1 MHLSASAKGFMMMRP
16 ASLLACAAMI
26 CSPGASAGE
35 QEPLR
40 PVTVSYMAGGGTAHV
55 TDAYLAPFSTTGWGT
70 AFIYERSQALK
81 SRPDTWSR
89 LLSVELSLSRTHR
102 NNTSNGTMW
111 GAAVDVE
118 AAALRRFGQLPCGL
132 RLAVGPS
139 AELLAG
145 AYYRPSN
152 SNNPAAARAALTV
165 GVTGRA
171 ALGVNLFGL
180 PVDLSYR
187 PSLQLLGAFFAP
199 SYGQLYY
206 EIYEGDSGN
215 LCRFAWPGKRLSYSH
230 LLAADLCFGATQL
243 RLGYSL
249 RLLTQEASHL
259 SVNAATHLFVIGITT
274 DFMTLNRRRDAD
286 SGIARRIAYSF

>member
-1 MHLSASAKGFMMMRP
+1 MHISVSATTVVMRLMALLSCAAIFCGFSASAQ
-16 ASLLACAAMI
+16 
-26 CSPGASAGE
+26 E

-40 PVTVSYMAGGGTAHV
+40 PVTVSYMAGAGTAHV

-70 AFIYERSQALK
+70 AFVYERSQALK

-118 AAALRRFGQLPCGL
+118 AGALHRFPILPCGL
-132 RLAVGPS
+132 RLAIGPS

-152 SNNPAAARAALTV
+152 GNNSAAARAALTF
-165 GVTGRA
+165 GVMGRA

-180 PVDLSYR
+180 PVDFSYR

-230 LLAADLCFGATQL
+230 LLAADLRFGATQL

-259 SVNAATHLFVIGITT
+259 SVNAATHLFVIGVTT
-274 DFMTLNRRRDAD
+274 DFVTLNRRRDAD

>member
-1 MHLSASAKGFMMMRP
+1 MHIHATATTVVMRLMALLSCTAIF
-16 ASLLACAAMI
+16 
-26 CSPGASAGE
+26 CSPGASAQE

-40 PVTVSYMAGGGTAHV
+40 PVTVSYMVGGGTAHV

-70 AFIYERSQALK
+70 AFVYERSQALK

-89 LLSVELSLSRTHR
+89 LLSVELSMSRTHR
-102 NNTSNGTMW
+102 NNTSNGIMW

-118 AAALRRFGQLPCGL
+118 GAALHRFAPLPCGV
-132 RLAVGPS
+132 RLAIGPS

-152 SNNPAAARAALTV
+152 SNNPVAARAALTV
-165 GVTGRA
+165 GVMGRA

-180 PVDLSYR
+180 PVDFSYR

-206 EIYEGDSGN
+206 EIYEGDSRN
-215 LCRFAWPGKRLSYSH
+215 LCRLAWPAKRLSYSH
-230 LLAADLCFGATQL
+230 LLAADLRFGATQL

-274 DFMTLNRRRDAD
+274 DFMTLNRRRAAD
-286 SGIARRIAYSF
+286 SGIDRRIAYSF

>member
-1 MHLSASAKGFMMMRP
+1 MRLMALLSCAAIFCGLSASAQ
-16 ASLLACAAMI
+16 
-26 CSPGASAGE
+26 E

-70 AFIYERSQALK
+70 AFVYERSQALK

-118 AAALRRFGQLPCGL
+118 AGAMHRFPILPCGL
-132 RLAVGPS
+132 RLAIGPS

-152 SNNPAAARAALTV
+152 GNNPAAARASLTF
-165 GVTGRA
+165 GVMGRA
-171 ALGVNLFGL
+171 ALGVNVFGL
-180 PVDLSYR
+180 PVDFSYR

-230 LLAADLCFGATQL
+230 LLAADLRFGATQL

-259 SVNAATHLFVIGITT
+259 SVNAATHLFVIGVTT
-274 DFMTLNRRRDAD
+274 DFVTLSRRTRD
-286 SGIARRIAYSF
+286 GGMERRIAYSF

>member
-1 MHLSASAKGFMMMRP
+1 MHISVSATTVVMRLMALLSCAVIFCGFSASAQER
-16 ASLLACAAMI
+16 
-26 CSPGASAGE
+26 
-35 QEPLR
+35 EPLR
-40 PVTVSYMAGGGTAHV
+40 PVTVSYMAAAGTAHV

-70 AFIYERSQALK
+70 AFVYERSQALK

-111 GAAVDVE
+111 GAAIDVE
-118 AAALRRFGQLPCGL
+118 AGALHRFPILPCGL
-132 RLAVGPS
+132 RLAIGPS

-152 SNNPAAARAALTV
+152 GNNPAAARAALTF
-165 GVTGRA
+165 GVMGRA
-171 ALGVNLFGL
+171 ALGVSVLGL
-180 PVDLSYR
+180 PVDFSYR

-206 EIYEGDSGN
+206 EIYEGDSSN

-230 LLAADLCFGATQL
+230 LLAADLRFGATQL

-259 SVNAATHLFVIGITT
+259 SVNAATYLFVIGVTT
-274 DFMTLNRRRDAD
+274 DFVTLNRRRDAD
-286 SGIARRIAYSF
+286 SGMARRIAYSF